1 MKNKKIISALFACT
15 LLSSGLI
22 ATSVVTSNKTSRNA
36 SIAGKNV
43 SFDKVDAKLIG
54 ADSGKFCFEEINTIA
69 HTVRLING
77 AADNCPIH
85 AKDWTIPS
93 TFQFQGVTY
102 TIEEIG
108 YRTEDQKLPLWQ
120 RWCFN
125 GKGHEGFNISGTLT
139 LPSTL
144 KSIGLCAF
152 QWNNRL
158 SAIDLSNCES
168 LEYIGASSFFQGK
181 TGIGRVPMGNLIIPK
196 NVKNICANA
205 FEGCMFS
212 EKIQFK
218 GIDTIPSFGYNTFS
232 TDTISGKVYVPKN
245 MAQVYKYQPN
255 FPFVEIYEDDE
266 PIIDSSIELSLIDGT
281 SVKYKTNDVN
291 ALISDKS
298 YFDING
304 TQIDRNSI
312 VSVKINDMDKVTE
325 IDNWFLINC
334 LNLKTVD
341 LSGLTNLRYVGD
353 FFMSGNFS
361 LEEVIFPNAKS
372 FTTISNS
379 FLRECHSLKN
389 VDFTNLSSV
398 KEIGDCFLAGD
409 WALESLDLSPIANVD
424 YIASYWFLSN
434 CYNLT
439 SINFGGFDPEH
450 LHDYVKYT
458 IIVDKKDSKA
468 YTNGVKINGEN
479 AEQIK
484 NKLLNSDT
492 NPYRNLI

>member
-22 ATSVVTSNKTSRNA
+22 ATSVVTSNKISRNA

-54 ADSGKFCFEEINTIA
+54 ADSGKFCFEEIDTIA

-93 TFQFQGVTY
+93 TFNFQGVTY

-196 NVKNICANA
+196 NVKTICANA

-245 MAQVYKYQPN
+245 MSQVYKYQPN

-266 PIIDSSIELSLIDGT
+266 P
-281 SVKYKTNDVN
+281 YC
-291 ALISDKS
+291 
-298 YFDING
+298 
-304 TQIDRNSI
+304 R
-312 VSVKINDMDKVTE
+312 
-325 IDNWFLINC
+325 
-334 LNLKTVD
+334 
-341 LSGLTNLRYVGD
+341 
-353 FFMSGNFS
+353 
-361 LEEVIFPNAKS
+361 
-372 FTTISNS
+372 
-379 FLRECHSLKN
+379 
-389 VDFTNLSSV
+389 
-398 KEIGDCFLAGD
+398 
-409 WALESLDLSPIANVD
+409 
-424 YIASYWFLSN
+424 
-434 CYNLT
+434 
-439 SINFGGFDPEH
+439 GF
-450 LHDYVKYT
+450 VFR
-458 IIVDKKDSKA
+458 V
-468 YTNGVKINGEN
+468 
-479 AEQIK
+479 
-484 NKLLNSDT
+484 
-492 NPYRNLI
+492 